1 MRVVVDTNVLVSGL
15 LSSRGAPARIV
26 DAVLE
31 GWLVPLA
38 SRATLAELKH
48 VLARPRL
55 ARWFQRAGH
64 DPQAFLSDYCAL
76 AIGLEPPPSPLHIRD
91 EKDRPFMEL
100 AQAAPPGT
108 VLVSGDQDIHAVAGA
123 QFRAMTP
130 ARFVAEFIADK
141 AR

>member
-15 LSSRGAPARIV
+15 L
-26 DAVLE
+26 
-31 GWLVPLA
+31 
-38 SRATLAELKH
+38 
-48 VLARPRL
+48 
-55 ARWFQRAGH
+55 
-64 DPQAFLSDYCAL
+64 
-76 AIGLEPPPSPLHIRD
+76 
-91 EKDRPFMEL
+91 DRPFMEL